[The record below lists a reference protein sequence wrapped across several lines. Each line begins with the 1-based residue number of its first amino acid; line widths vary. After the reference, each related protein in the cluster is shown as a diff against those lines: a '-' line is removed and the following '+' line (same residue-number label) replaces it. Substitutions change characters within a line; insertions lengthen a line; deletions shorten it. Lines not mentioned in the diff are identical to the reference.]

1 MSISSLTA
9 NPPNPRANYF
19 MNSLQVESD
28 LVANP
33 ITQSA
38 VNILPLEN
46 GTFVYNSTTNQFEGV
61 VSGAFVPFAMGTS
74 ATGPTGP
81 TGPVN
86 QSGMQLVA
94 TGTVNATNVTISS
107 IPQTYNNLN
116 LIITFQTH
124 TSSSTTTLNINLG
137 SGGLYD
143 WSLFS
148 SSNLFDQG
156 ASNGVIGLLTDTNE
170 DVASCSY
177 NVTIPAY
184 CINPGTTP
192 RTAISTFAASTGGGT
207 ASSIWSA
214 TDPITSINFYTSDNT
229 TMSNGIYYLYGY

>member
-148 SSNLFDQG
+148 SYNL
-156 ASNGVIGLLTDTNE
+156 
-170 DVASCSY
+170 
-177 NVTIPAY
+177 TIPAY